1 MKRNSKFITMAL
13 FLALSLSISAC
24 GNKNSVKDI
33 DDKYVNEK
41 KTEDSTISTTTEST
55 DDNNASYH
63 VNVSDAVT
71 PAKITSIPSYDDSS
85 DYLGDL
91 ECTRFEKRIFYLF
104 NDENNH
110 IDCRFI
116 ANSDSKNPAKLVIN
130 NQDVYFFDSPL
141 EKGREYI
148 FSVTYYISDFKSAE
162 IYIETDGKKSNVI
175 NLFSCDPQ
183 NGISTD
189 EVLEKID
196 DIEKLDDEFAGNG
209 FVDPDAMEKVLSII
223 EKEAISLMN
232 EGIVIEERRSDDHV
246 YMRFNSGLE
255 YIYTP
260 PQEGVKATSKEL
272 SVYTYQPFAD
282 EEKEMH
288 LPTEQMD
295 NVASF
300 IDDSF
305 DGIVFADNLDDG
317 RTNAQNVK
325 DYFSVNQVII
335 WDGHGSFDEVIG
347 AYLLTG
353 EAWSR
358 VPDLARL
365 EPGLIL
371 TNDGVLAIS
380 ADFFDNSF
388 GVGSLNNTLIILNA
402 CHTAQYTDTKKLAQ
416 TLLNKGATA
425 VVGFSDTVKL
435 GYANNVVEYMLEKM
449 CQVEED
455 TNDYYTAY
463 DALCYAAG
471 AYGIDDSIQY
481 DGIGAAP
488 VYFGDTSYRFS
499 TAIDNIRTAEIPD
512 GVYAT
517 AFYPTASGDTF
528 DYYGNT
534 CGNLYSASI
543 DKGSN
548 TLLLNGGLVNL
559 DTGEIIPNDKHEL
572 PCSPSLLIEGYGG
585 EDDENGNPVFYEAEY
600 EVVNSAFTEEN
611 RKILDHYGFDMTI
624 KDGYVEK
631 IHLYS
636 P

>member
-1 MKRNSKFITMAL
+1 MAL

-148 FSVTYYISDFKSAE
+148 FSVTYYISDYKSAE

-183 NGISTD
+183 NGISTN

-209 FVDPDAMEKVLSII
+209 FVDPDDREKVLSII

-232 EGIVIEERRSDDHV
+232 EGIVIEERKSDDHV

-300 IDDSF
+300 IDESF
-305 DGIVFADNLDDG
+305 DDIIFADNIDDG
-317 RTNAQNVK
+317 RTNRQNVK
-325 DYFSVNQVII
+325 DYFSVDQVII
-335 WDGHGSFDEVIG
+335 WDGHGGFDEVIG

-358 VPDLARL
+358 VPDLAGL

-449 CQVEED
+449 CQVDED

-481 DGIGAAP
+481 NGIGAAP

-512 GVYAT
+512 GVYDT
-517 AFYPTASGDTF
+517 ALGPAEPSDTF
-528 DYYGNT
+528 DLYGNI
-534 CGNLYSASI
+534 CGNLYSAYY
-543 DKGSN
+543 DKEKN
-548 TLLLNGGLVNL
+548 TFFVNGGFVNAE
-559 DTGEIIPNDKHEL
+559 TGEIIRNGEYEL
-572 PCSPSLLIEGYGG
+572 PCSPSLLIQAYGG
-585 EDDENGNPVFYEAEY
+585 EDDENGNPVYYEETPDAI
-600 EVVNSAFTEEN
+600 NLAFTEDKN
-611 RKILDHYGFDMTI
+611 AIAQSPMADISGFGFEMTI
-624 KDGYVEK
+624 NNGCVEK
-631 IHLYS
+631 IFLFGS
-636 P
+636 